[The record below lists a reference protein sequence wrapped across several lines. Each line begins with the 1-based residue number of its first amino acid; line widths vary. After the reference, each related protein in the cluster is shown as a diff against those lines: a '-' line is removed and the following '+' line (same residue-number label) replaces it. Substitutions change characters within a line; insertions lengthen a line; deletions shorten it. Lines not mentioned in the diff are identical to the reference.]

1 MRVKG
6 NLKTNKFENNDQ
18 DTLRD
23 EEREVNHHG
32 RVRKFDAD
40 GNEIEEHLETES
52 EVSESNPIYKEQLTM
67 TYSYCMQTNDPQG
80 KKTLG

>member
-40 GNEIEEHLETES
+40 GNEIEEDFHTES
-52 EVSESNPIYKEQLTM
+52 EVFESDPSYIEQLTM
-67 TYSYCMQTNDPQG
+67 TYRFCV
-80 KKTLG
+80 